1 MKTRNKKSERMQY
14 CGQGQ
19 QKQLPAALFET
30 VYLSYSNS
38 SGNDV
43 KIKLRNKNNLNRSYD

>member
-1 MKTRNKKSERMQY
+1 MQY